1 MRKLPIALF
10 SASALFVS
18 AASAQVTWQNEW
30 TDATSFAAASPS
42 WTTTASGGSV
52 TYTTDPN
59 PTVFGA
65 TASGSFL
72 FFTADSGFDAS
83 TATGSTVEFRMK
95 VNSQNALATNGAV
108 QLIVYG
114 TNTDKRFEVTLS
126 DSGAGFFE
134 GTKHAHDTS
143 VFNTYRLTFGGSSAS
158 LYLNGGTTAI
168 ATNTVGGSDAGV
180 NLLRIGDIS
189 TSDAILGVSEWEYI
203 RWTNAGQFAPV
214 PEPATFAAL
223 TGLLALGAVMLRRRR
238 S

>member
-30 TDATSFAAASPS
+30 TDTTSFAAASPS
-42 WTTTASGGSV
+42 WTTTPGGAT
-52 TYTTDPN
+52 TYTAAPD
-59 PTVFGA
+59 PTVFG
-65 TASGSFL
+65 TTGTGGIL
-72 FFTADSGFDAS
+72 YHTADSGFDAS

-168 ATNTVGGSDAGV
+168 ATNTVGGSDFGV

-189 TSDAILGVSEWEYI
+189 STDAILGVSEWEYI

-223 TGLLALGAVMLRRRR
+223 TGLLALGAIMLRRRR